1 MKRVPIC
8 KGLDNPPVAWID
20 YIAATPGPT
29 IYAEHYIAKLRSVA
43 VVEDRAPSIAHVLSL
58 TWLTVVFIKKA
69 SDPLCRNL
77 TAIRIASYMAQQ
89 TLKMLPTSIV
99 DM

>member
-8 KGLDNPPVAWID
+8 KGADNPPVAAWID
-20 YIAATPGPT
+20 YSAATPAQPA

-43 VVEDRAPSIAHVLSL
+43 VVEDRVPSIAHVLSL
-58 TWLTVVFIKKA
+58 TWLTVYIYSIKNA

-77 TAIRIASYMAQQ
+77 TAIRHS
-89 TLKMLPTSIV
+89 
-99 DM
+99 